1 MRFSELGFQWYSVV
15 NTESSE
21 DTRLLVVIWSC
32 VGYCCSTSSIQVERV
47 CVYVYI
53 YVCTYIHMVYV
64 HMTMVGEQGVCC
76 VLLSNPAHT

>member
-32 VGYCCSTSSIQVERV
+32 VGDCCSTSSMCACV
-47 CVYVYI
+47 CVRV
-53 YVCTYIHMVYV
+53 YIHMYIRS
-64 HMTMVGEQGVCC
+64 HGVC
-76 VLLSNPAHT
+76 AHDHGRGARGVSCAAR